1 MPFSVHVRGPQAL
14 GPEVDALVGQ
24 ALAVVRDVD
33 RCFNPFRPDSE
44 LSLLNAGLLAGEDGS
59 PQLREVT
66 ALCEQARALTGG
78 AFDAELPDARGRRR
92 LDPSG
97 LLKGWAVE
105 RAAAE
110 LTLLEGHD
118 WVVSAGSDLRVSCVP
133 GSSWRVGVQDP
144 ADPTRLLRVLELSS
158 GAVATSGGAR
168 AGARVVH
175 PASGQPADG
184 ARAVTVVGDSAVW
197 ADAFATAGVVKGAGA
212 FAWLSALPGYEAAVV
227 ERDGRTRSTWGPGA
241 RPR

>member
-1 MPFSVHVRGPQAL
+1 MPFSIHVRGPEAL
-14 GPEVDALVGQ
+14 DPAVDELVTS
-24 ALAVVRDVD
+24 ALATVRDVD
-33 RCFNPFRPDSE
+33 RRFNPFRPDSE
-44 LSLLNAGLLAGEDGS
+44 LCLLNAGLLAMEDAS
-59 PQLREVT
+59 PGLRELMS
-66 ALCEQARALTGG
+66 LCEQARTRTGG
-78 AFDAELPDARGRRR
+78 AFDAELPDGRGRRR

-110 LTLLEGHD
+110 LRLLSEHD
-118 WVVSAGSDLRVSCVP
+118 WVVSAGSDLLVSCVP

-158 GAVATSGGAR
+158 GAVATSGSAR
-168 AGARVVH
+168 LGARVVH
-175 PASGQPADG
+175 PASGEPADG
-184 ARAVTVVGDSAVW
+184 VRAVTVVGPSAVW

-212 FAWLSALPGYEAAVV
+212 FAWLSALPGYEGAVV

-241 RPR
+241 HPC